1 MAGLSLQPN
10 LRFPDKNLEFI
21 GCVATEKTGNL
32 QIVTLDTGVGRVF
45 RQIKDGIP
53 PDSAF
58 LFPTLVSIR
67 ETRWEWH
74 GHGRALVSASGLC
87 LPSPPTPP
95 FVRAAPA
102 SADQSPPVDKPHSS
116 CSLPLLLPQA
126 GVPFS
131 PTHPPRL
138 SSYTPPP
145 WGCLLRRLHSTDHP
159 DTMTLTQ
166 PLAQLVSCAVFPSHT
181 VDWEPGKPKGCVQL
195 PQPLQCPTQ
204 EPPLEIQGFPS
215 ATILSPD
222 F

>member
-1 MAGLSLQPN
+1 MDMGGLWYQPLACACPHLLHLPLCGLLQPQQTSPHRWTN
-10 LRFPDKNLEFI
+10 PTAP
-21 GCVATEKTGNL
+21 V
-32 QIVTLDTGVGRVF
+32 
-45 RQIKDGIP
+45 P
-53 PDSAF
+53 S
-58 LFPTLVSIR
+58 LF
-67 ETRWEWH
+67 
-74 GHGRALVSASGLC
+74 C
-87 LPSPPTPP
+87 
-95 FVRAAPA
+95 F
-102 SADQSPPVDKPHSS
+102 
-116 CSLPLLLPQA
+116 PQA

>member
-1 MAGLSLQPN
+1 MLFSSPPLSPSESPAGNGMDMGGPWYQPLACACPHLLHLPLCGLLQPQQASPHRWTN
-10 LRFPDKNLEFI
+10 PTAP
-21 GCVATEKTGNL
+21 V
-32 QIVTLDTGVGRVF
+32 
-45 RQIKDGIP
+45 P
-53 PDSAF
+53 S
-58 LFPTLVSIR
+58 LF
-67 ETRWEWH
+67 
-74 GHGRALVSASGLC
+74 C
-87 LPSPPTPP
+87 
-95 FVRAAPA
+95 F
-102 SADQSPPVDKPHSS
+102 
-116 CSLPLLLPQA
+116 PQA

-166 PLAQLVSCAVFPSHT
+166 PLAQLVSCVVFPSHT